1 MHPADTS
8 SRFDA
13 AGLAARMTVIF
24 AALGNSVV
32 IMGVALWFVVG
43 TGNIEDSAWSRPLTQ
58 ALAAGALGILIAA
71 KVVFSKTTAPDAL
84 LDAARKGGG
93 LLAMKIQAA
102 LVMALALSESAALF
116 GFVAGLLAK
125 DWMAYLPFGAA
136 ALVSMALYFP
146 SAGRL
151 SAIAAPALRR
161 AGMPA

>member
-32 IMGVALWFVVG
+32 IMGVALWFVTG
-43 TGNIEDSAWSRPLTQ
+43 TGSVEDSAWSRPLTQ

-71 KVVFSKTTAPDAL
+71 KVVFSKMTAPDAL
-84 LDAARKGGG
+84 LDAARKGGD
-93 LLAMKIQAA
+93 LLAIKIQAA
-102 LVMALALSESAALF
+102 LVTALVLSESAALF
-116 GFVAGLLAK
+116 GFAVGMLTK
-125 DWMAYLPFGAA
+125 SWPVFLPFGAA

-146 SAGRL
+146 SPGRL
-151 SAIAAPALRR
+151 STIAAPALRR